1 MFRDGKPNRAYKLQL
16 GLLAIDINLEILADI

>member
-16 GLLAIDINLEILADI
+16 DLLAIDINLEILADI